1 MQLHN
6 PHQVQESTNQS
17 IVRTKEKTERLAEMR
32 NVNLVGDLE
41 SFCSP
46 KLSPLFPDRIFF
58 IIITII
64 AIITL
69 MGRSGGI
76 AETFGSAIV
85 GGKHLH
91 LAQMWYFDHYSVIVN
106 WEGLFPGFP
115 VDPHKCVVSC
125 PLVKFKP
132 DSVCL
137 HWRKENFNGTKDNIR
152 GLFES
157 SFRKGIVILD
167 SKKASLLA
175 FEIPC

>member
-1 MQLHN
+1 MRLHN

-17 IVRTKEKTERLAEMR
+17 IVSTKEKTERLAEMR
-32 NVNLVGDLE
+32 NVNLVRDLE

-69 MGRSGGI
+69 MGRRNGGI

-91 LAQMWYFDHYSVIVN
+91 LAQM
-106 WEGLFPGFP
+106 
-115 VDPHKCVVSC
+115 
-125 PLVKFKP
+125 
-132 DSVCL
+132 
-137 HWRKENFNGTKDNIR
+137 
-152 GLFES
+152 
-157 SFRKGIVILD
+157 
-167 SKKASLLA
+167 
-175 FEIPC
+175 